1 MTVDPVLVE
10 DEEEDDNDDDALEAE
25 VTESPVLMEVAELAV
40 ASVLVEEEEDEDE
53 DEEEEEEE
61 EEESSIASPM
71 SSGLSGSSLSSSSSS
86 SSSSSL
92 SSSSSSSLSSSSS
105 SSSSSSRDRASLHPN
120 GRWAD
125 EEEDAVKG
133 MTTALASVSAM
144 AASESAHSLAFLPS
158 LSLASSPAAIAERR
172 NCDCGDEYPIF
183 DDEDDDDENDGKN
196 DDWAWAT
203 VAISRNNFE
212 IIIMMTMPII

>member
-1 MTVDPVLVE
+1 MTVDPVRVE

-40 ASVLVEEEEDEDE
+40 SSVLVEEEEDEEE

-172 NCDCGDEYPIF
+172 NCGDEYPIF